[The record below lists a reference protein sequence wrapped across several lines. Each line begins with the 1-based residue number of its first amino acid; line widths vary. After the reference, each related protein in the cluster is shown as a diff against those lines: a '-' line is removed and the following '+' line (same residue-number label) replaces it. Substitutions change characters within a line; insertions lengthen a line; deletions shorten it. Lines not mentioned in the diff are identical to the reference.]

1 MYDIFRYIYKKHN
14 NPPIK
19 PVVSGYTIKKFKYPI
34 ENKYVL
40 HESIKRSIQKMEDK
54 YKVPNNKLKLV
65 VTNALNKQISTF
77 PKHSYPDDS
86 DNNDI
91 NDNNDNN
98 ILKIILGT
106 TTVSLSFYLVYSF
119 MKRYRT

>member
-1 MYDIFRYIYKKHN
+1 MYDIFKYIYKKHN
-14 NPPIK
+14 NPPAK
-19 PVVSGYTIKKFKYPI
+19 PVVSGYTIKNFKYPI

-40 HESIKRSIQKMEDK
+40 HESIKRSIQKIEDK

-65 VTNALNKQISTF
+65 VTNAINKQFSTF
-77 PKHSYPDDS
+77 LKNSYPDDS
-86 DNNDI
+86 VDNDDND
-91 NDNNDNN
+91 DNDNN
-98 ILKIILGT
+98 IFKIILGT